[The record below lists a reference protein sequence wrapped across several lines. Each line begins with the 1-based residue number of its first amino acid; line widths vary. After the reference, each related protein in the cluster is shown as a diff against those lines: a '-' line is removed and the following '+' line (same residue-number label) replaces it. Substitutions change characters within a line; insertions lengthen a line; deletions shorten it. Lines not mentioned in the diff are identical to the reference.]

1 MPAVLSVLIQYC
13 NDPRP
18 DRMAE
23 YDECVRRNLANPHVK
38 AVHNLVETGIAVPAE
53 FTRHPRYVE
62 HRVADWLTYRAA
74 FDYANA
80 ALVDEIV
87 ALLNLDIFLDPDS
100 DWPRAEATLRGNRT
114 VFCQARTEYS
124 DDGSTHK
131 DPAFAELAF
140 ATTQDAWVF
149 KTPIHVVD
157 CDFEIG
163 TLGCDNAIAD
173 RLVRSGY
180 IPVNAPN
187 QFRIL
192 HYDRVRQKT
201 AHTTNA
207 THIAERGAGSHTSHP
222 ERAGQYLVP
231 DYETFQ
237 SVDKVLDLLNV
248 SELARYSVICD
259 VFSKFIKID
268 NS

>member
-1 MPAVLSVLIQYC
+1 MGAVLSVLIQYC
-13 NDPRP
+13 NDKRP

-38 AVHNLVETGIAVPAE
+38 AVHNLVEPATAVPTE
-53 FTRHPRYVE
+53 FARHPRYVE
-62 HRVADWLTYRAA
+62 HRVAGWLTYRVA

-80 ALVDEIV
+80 ALPDEVV

-100 DWPRAEATLRGNRT
+100 DWPRAEATVRGSKT

-124 DDGSTHK
+124 HDGSTFK
-131 DPAFAELAF
+131 DPAFAALAF
-140 ATTQDAWVF
+140 ATTQDGWIF
-149 KTPIHVVD
+149 KTPIDVPD

-173 RLVRSGY
+173 RLVRAGHV
-180 IPVNAPN
+180 PVNAPN

-192 HYDRVRQKT
+192 HYDRVREKT
-201 AHTTNA
+201 ARTMTA
-207 THIAERGAGSHTSHP
+207 THIAERGADSHTRHP

-231 DYETFQ
+231 DYDSFQ
-237 SVDKVLDLLNV
+237 SVDKVLDLLKV
-248 SELARYSVICD
+248 PELGRYSVICD

-268 NS
+268 NP